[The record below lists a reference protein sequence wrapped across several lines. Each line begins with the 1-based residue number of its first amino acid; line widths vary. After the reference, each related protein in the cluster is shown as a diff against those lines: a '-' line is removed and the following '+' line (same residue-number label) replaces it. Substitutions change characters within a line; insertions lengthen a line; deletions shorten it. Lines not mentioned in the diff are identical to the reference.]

1 MSENPKELKRKIEE
15 LEAQL
20 AALQGQQAQ
29 VKDGA
34 AAQGDG
40 AKAVGKQGVL
50 VEGNF
55 QGNIYMGEDPEEE
68 EKQLAIYRQIIM
80 RSTSS
85 LPLRGV
91 DVGASDPS
99 QAQKDIGLANVY
111 VDLDTKTQIYEN
123 DLENLRNGKALSVL
137 SQNPEDLRIKHLA
150 IDRSGEEENPRG
162 ENTPLPVLGAVI
174 ASPNLVLLGDP
185 GGGKSTFVNFLA
197 HCLAAHALE
206 PEQGWIKHLNGWQD
220 KEDDLLPIPV
230 ILRDFARYFSEK
242 IPPKAEPGH
251 LWEFIISRLKAQN
264 LEFAADAIAK
274 KLESGKAIVLLDGLD
289 EVPTQAQR
297 IFVRDAVRT
306 FVERYGNSRF
316 LVTCR
321 ILSYQPPAKGKPDL
335 RLTELPSFE
344 IARFDEQKIS
354 RFVKAWYAELARMGT
369 IAAEDQDGLT
379 ARLAEA
385 VQRPD
390 LQRLAPNP
398 LLLTVMA
405 LVHTH
410 KGRLPDAR
418 ALLYEETVE
427 ILLWRWEQIKLGGD
441 ENAPRLRQYLLE
453 AGRTDVD
460 LKRVLWEL
468 AFHAHAASKTN
479 GSEGLADIPEHRIL
493 KALAALKC
501 DAEHPNGDLNWA
513 QNLVNLMKV
522 RAGILLERQPEIFTF
537 PHRTFQEYLA
547 GAYLASQT
555 DFATS
560 TAHLVRKDTALW
572 REVALYAA
580 GKLVYVNADVSKA
593 LSLVAELCPAEA
605 KKGDVPWRL
614 AWLGGD
620 VIQEIGLKRARDSV
634 NGRDLF
640 ERTQVRLI
648 DFLEGNHLAPRERA
662 LAGDT
667 LSALGDTRFDEAAW
681 YLPKDENL
689 GFVQIPAG
697 EFIMGSKKGEGDDS
711 RETPQHK
718 VSLPDYWM
726 AKYPVTVAQFRAFV
740 ETTDYTDFKK
750 DALKDPDNRPV
761 RYLTWYNALAYADW
775 LNEKL
780 SVFSKQ
786 NANKNALWEG
796 IFSGNLHV
804 TLPSE
809 AEWEKAS
816 RGTDGRI
823 YPWGN
828 EFDPNKVNND
838 DAGIGTTSAVGC
850 FPSGASPYGLLDMS
864 GNLWE
869 WVRTIFDEERYKYPY
884 KNDDGRERMEKNDDL
899 LRVLR
904 GGAFG
909 NTSYGV
915 RCAYRL
921 RSSPG
926 NGHNYNFGFRVVVV
940 PTSSS

>member
-697 EFIMGSKKGEGDDS
+697 EFIMGSDDG
-711 RETPQHK
+711 RDNEKPQHK
-718 VSLPDYWM
+718 VTLPGYWM
-726 AKYPVTVAQFRAFV
+726 AKYPVTVAQFRAFT
-740 ETTDYTDFKK
+740 EDASYTDFDKQ
-750 DALKDPDNRPV
+750 ALNDPNNRPV
-761 RYLTWYNALAYADW
+761 RYVTWYNALAYADW

-786 NANKNALWEG
+786 GTSKGAFWQRLADGSLR
-796 IFSGNLHV
+796 V

-809 AEWEKAS
+809 AEWEKAA

-828 EFDPNKVNND
+828 GFDLNKVNND
-838 DAGIGTTSAVGC
+838 DTGIGTTSVVGC
-850 FPSGASPYGLLDMS
+850 FPTGASPYVLLDMS

-869 WVRTIFDEERYKYPY
+869 WTRSIYGDYPY
-884 KNDDGRERMEKNDDL
+884 PEDGSERKKREDL
-899 LRVLR
+899 DADRNSSRVLR
-904 GGAFG
+904 GGAFYHDL
-909 NTSYGV
+909 NLV
-915 RCAYRL
+915 RCASRYWHYPFDRD
-921 RSSPG
+921 
-926 NGHNYNFGFRVVVV
+926 NHHGFRVIVS
-940 PTSSS
+940 PFSS